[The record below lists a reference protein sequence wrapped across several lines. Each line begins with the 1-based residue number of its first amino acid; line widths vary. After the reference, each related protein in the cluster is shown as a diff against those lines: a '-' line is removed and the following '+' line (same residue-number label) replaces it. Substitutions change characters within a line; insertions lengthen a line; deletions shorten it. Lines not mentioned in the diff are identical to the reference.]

1 MSQTDSERL
10 VCLFSAVWNLQK
22 KRGRMN
28 VEVYL
33 ERERCGREEENE
45 NKCEG

>member
-1 MSQTDSERL
+1 MSQTDSERQ

-22 KRGRMN
+22 KRKNESRN
-28 VEVYL
+28 VFGK
-33 ERERCGREEENE
+33 RKMQKRGKNE